1 MRDQISKVIQERDQF
16 RSELQETL
24 KGKKQVEFRFEAD
37 RKSNKEREAANV
49 KRITQLTKEK
59 GDNEDEILNLQRMV
73 KQLGAEKE
81 KSKLRIQKLIQRKG
95 KFDSGFK
102 TCKKCGKEY

>member
-1 MRDQISKVIQERDQF
+1 M
-16 RSELQETL
+16 L

-73 KQLGAEKE
+73 K
-81 KSKLRIQKLIQRKG
+81 
-95 KFDSGFK
+95 
-102 TCKKCGKEY
+102 